1 MPLHI
6 FYSPDNISSTSMI
19 RASVSSLVVSSGS
32 RWLWVHAVLI
42 WWVTITWTATVLW
55 ITWGALAYRRR
66 EIKRLA
72 KRVEESRETKRRL
85 ALGEDGLGRGGAD
98 DADKW
103 TVGDERDGIKRC
115 RTLMVTNVPPD
126 SELQSFKACWTI
138 SEDQCG
144 TKRCCRTTSTT
155 TSTDIKYDVGKSHL
169 KRLCQS
175 SRLTR
180 TIRSSSGSL

>member
-32 RWLWVHAVLI
+32 RWLWVHALLI
-42 WWVTITWTATVLW
+42 WWVTITWTATALW

-72 KRVEESRETKRRL
+72 KRVEESREARRRL
-85 ALGEDGLGRGGAD
+85 ARGEDGLSNVAAD
-98 DADKW
+98 EAERW
-103 TVGDERDGIKRC
+103 SVGDDREGIKRF

-126 SELQSFKACWTI
+126 SEYAA
-138 SEDQCG
+138 
-144 TKRCCRTTSTT
+144 
-155 TSTDIKYDVGKSHL
+155 
-169 KRLCQS
+169 
-175 SRLTR
+175 
-180 TIRSSSGSL
+180 RS

>member
-72 KRVEESRETKRRL
+72 KRVEASRETKRLL

-98 DADKW
+98 EADKW
-103 TVGDERDGIKRC
+103 TVGDERDGIKRF

-126 SELQSFKACWTI
+126 SELQSFKVCWTI
-138 SEDQCG
+138 SED
-144 TKRCCRTTSTT
+144 
-155 TSTDIKYDVGKSHL
+155 
-169 KRLCQS
+169 
-175 SRLTR
+175 
-180 TIRSSSGSL
+180 